1 MALLALYW
9 SIMIVCYLLASRL
22 RRHAPRFR
30 FVYRLLDLSISVLV
44 LLMGLR
50 MGSNREVTDSLATIG
65 VQALGITVL
74 TAAGSM
80 LGAFAVRRL
89 FRIDRCAHP
98 RGMAQSADRTQDA
111 PDAAAQAAGL
121 KTSLHILAMVAL
133 GMLLGYLALPR
144 VCDVAA
150 FQAASGDWMT
160 VALCVMVGLIGFT
173 MGLENKLVTIVQSA
187 SVAVLLVPLA
197 MVAGTLLAGAVYSLI
212 SPLTL
217 QEGLAVSAGFGWYTF
232 APSVITGAG
241 HAVAGAV
248 SFLHN
253 VLRETTGI
261 VLMPLVASRLGYIE
275 AVTLPGT
282 AAMDIGVTIAE
293 KSCNAET
300 LPYSFACGTASS
312 LFCALLVPLIM
323 GA

>member
-9 SIMIVCYLLASRL
+9 SIMLACYLLAARL
-22 RRHAPRFR
+22 RRHAARFG

-50 MGSNREVTDSLATIG
+50 MGANREVTSSLTTIG
-65 VQALGITVL
+65 LQALGITVL

-80 LGAFAVRRL
+80 LGAFAVRRAL
-89 FRIDRCAHP
+89 HIDRYARP
-98 RGMAQSADRTQDA
+98 RG
-111 PDAAAQAAGL
+111 AAGEASGAQNETDAEARSAGIR
-121 KTSLHILAMVAL
+121 TSLQILSMVAI
-133 GMLLGYLALPR
+133 GMLLGCFALPKL
-144 VCDVAA
+144 CDVDA

-160 VALCVMVGLIGFT
+160 VALCVMIGLIGFT
-173 MGLENKLVTIVQSA
+173 MGLENKLVTILRSA
-187 SVAVLLVPLA
+187 SIAVLLVPLA
-197 MVAGTLLAGAVYSLI
+197 STVGSLAAGAVYSLL

-253 VLRETTGI
+253 VLRETSGI
-261 VLMPLVASRLGYIE
+261 VLLPLVAEKIGYIE

-293 KSCNAET
+293 RTCNAET

-323 GA
+323 GV

>member
-9 SIMIVCYLLASRL
+9 SIMLVCYLLASRL
-22 RRHAPRFR
+22 RRFADRFG
-30 FVYRLLDLSISVLV
+30 FVYRLLSLSISVLI

-50 MGSNREVTDSLATIG
+50 MGSNTEVTSSLGTIG
-65 VQALGITVL
+65 LQALLITVL
-74 TAAGSM
+74 TAAGSI
-80 LGAFAVRRL
+80 LGAFAVRKAL
-89 FRIDRCAHP
+89 HIDRFARP
-98 RGMAQSADRTQDA
+98 RGAVQETSEGGSGT
-111 PDAAAQAAGL
+111 DAAAQSAGIR
-121 KTSLHILAMVAL
+121 TSLQILTTVAV
-133 GMLLGYLALPR
+133 GMLLGCFALPKL
-144 VCDVAA
+144 CDVDA

-160 VALCVMVGLIGFT
+160 VALCVMIGLIGFT
-173 MGLENKLVTIVQSA
+173 MGLENKLVAILHSA
-187 SVAVLLVPLA
+187 SIAVLLVPLA
-197 MVAGTLLAGAVYSLI
+197 MVCGTLAAGAVYSLL

-253 VLRETTGI
+253 VLRETCGI
-261 VLMPLVASRLGYIE
+261 VLMPLVAAKLGYIE

-282 AAMDIGVTIAE
+282 AAMDIGVTISE
-293 KSCNAET
+293 KCCNAET

-323 GA
+323 GV